1 MSAASL
7 EREIDM
13 ARFEMP
19 SAEMAQMAGST
30 PSAESY
36 LELGLQHS
44 TGRTGGID
52 LIEAHKWFN
61 IAAAKG
67 CREAIRMRCEVAGEM
82 SAVEIAEAQRAAR
95 AFLALH

>member
-1 MSAASL
+1 
-7 EREIDM
+7 M
-13 ARFEMP
+13 ARYDMP
-19 SAEMAQMAGST
+19 SADMAHIAGSA

-44 TGRTGGID
+44 TGRGID
-52 LIEAHKWFN
+52 LVEAHKWFN

-67 CREAIRMRCEVAGEM
+67 CRDAIRMRSEVAGEM
-82 SAVEIAEAQRAAR
+82 SAAEIAEAQRAAR